1 MWCEIDNVEFYY
13 LYYTLGHF
21 AIFNYHPYFLVIG
34 KYLVFMK
41 LTKQYE
47 TDKITYY
54 SVDTSTAFFGCVK

>member
-1 MWCEIDNVEFYY
+1 MLSFTIYI
-13 LYYTLGHF
+13 TLGHF

-34 KYLVFMK
+34 RYLVFMK

-54 SVDTSTAFFGCVK
+54 PVDTSTAFF